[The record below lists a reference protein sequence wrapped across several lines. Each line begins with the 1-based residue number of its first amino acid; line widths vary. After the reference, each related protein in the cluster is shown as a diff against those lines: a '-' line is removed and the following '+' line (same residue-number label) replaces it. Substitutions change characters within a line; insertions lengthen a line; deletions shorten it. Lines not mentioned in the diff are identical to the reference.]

1 MRSSELDLSRYRTD
15 KVANGYLR
23 WYDDLFASHWRD
35 VRAVLELGVH
45 RGGSLELWR
54 DYFPSA
60 TIVGIDS
67 DVSLV
72 EVADRNRIAIERGS
86 QADAE
91 FLRSVSLR
99 AAPLG
104 FDLIIDDASHI
115 AADAE
120 SSFRALF
127 DDHLKSGGWY
137 VLEDWCTGYLAHWPD
152 GREPRPASRIASRF
166 AAFLRRRG
174 IAMPSRSHAHGMVG
188 FVKKLIDEQGTQARP
203 SKFAEMVINAGL
215 VAIRKA

>member
-1 MRSSELDLSRYRTD
+1 MRSSELDLSLYRTD

-23 WYDDLFASHWRD
+23 WYDGLFAGRWPD
-35 VRAVLELGVH
+35 VRAVLELGVY

-54 DYFPSA
+54 DYFPA
-60 TIVGIDS
+60 AAIVGIDS
-67 DVSLV
+67 DLSQV
-72 EVADRNRIAIERGS
+72 EVPDRNRIAIERGS
-86 QADAE
+86 QGDAQ
-91 FLRSVSLR
+91 FLRSVALR
-99 AAPLG
+99 AAPQG
-104 FDLIIDDASHI
+104 FDLIIDDASHV

-137 VLEDWCTGYLAHWPD
+137 VLEDWCTGYLADWPD
-152 GREPRPASRIASRF
+152 GRKPRPASRLASRL
-166 AAFLRRRG
+166 AAFMRRG
-174 IAMPSRSHAHGMVG
+174 GIALPWRSHAHGMVG
-188 FVKKLIDEQGTQARP
+188 WVKTLIDEQGTQERG